1 MGGTLACC
9 STVVCGL
16 CSTGGREHPQIP
28 MLPPMTIGYPVLQE
42 GGPAGAAA
50 PKPTQPHSPQ
60 RVPCYSGHF
69 APPHTLGLPPS
80 RLWCLGGLF
89 PQVGHLCG
97 APLCLLGPRSWM
109 QSEQRGSAGS
119 LGSGSNHSGWQSLRK
134 GGPEQT
140 AEGPGEQGH
149 ISATESQSSS
159 FHQVFN

>member
-109 QSEQRGSAGS
+109 QSEQRGSADS

-149 ISATESQSSS
+149 ISATKSQSSS